1 MADNKKPKAA
11 GRHKNKY
18 DHYRAVRSVPNKRR
32 KLARHLASHPNDELA
47 HDALAKVGK

>member
-32 KLARHLASHPNDELA
+32 KLYKHLAIHPCDELA
-47 HDALAKVGK
+47 EAALKRIGR